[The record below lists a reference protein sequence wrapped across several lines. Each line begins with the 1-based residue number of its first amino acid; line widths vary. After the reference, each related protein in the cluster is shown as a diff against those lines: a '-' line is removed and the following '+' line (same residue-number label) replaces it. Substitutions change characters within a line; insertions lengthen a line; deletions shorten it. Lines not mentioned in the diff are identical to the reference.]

1 MGAIELPRAGV
12 DGARLDRAGEIIHCQ
27 PARGQRRGV
36 GLDSNRALDA
46 VNVHL
51 RNARQ
56 DVDTLRD
63 NGGRVFVEIPVC
75 HRV

>member
-1 MGAIELPRAGV
+1 MHAIELPCAGI
-12 DGARLDRAGEIIHCQ
+12 DGASFDRAGEIIHCQ
-27 PARGQRRGV
+27 PARSQRRGV
-36 GLDSNRALDA
+36 GFDSNRALDA

-51 RNARQ
+51 RDAGQ

-63 NGGRVFVEIPVC
+63 NGGRIFVEVPVC